1 MIYNTD
7 KIARAVRVV
16 LDRNHVSTPLDGFSD
31 ADTLGVDE
39 IIKSRMEL
47 AVRNVHTAAPVYLL
61 EHGHNIGDEIY
72 WNGDGSGW
80 LLLPEDFMRLVS
92 FRMSDWERTVY
103 EAITPDAPSYPLQR
117 SRFRGLRGTP
127 SRPVC
132 ALCVRPEGK
141 VLEFYSCGSEDAF
154 VDGGVYIPYPSTD
167 GGGIDISERCYDAA
181 VYECA
186 SLVATSLGDPATAA
200 YLRAEARSAMQLPH
214 TEEEQ

>member
-1 MIYNTD
+1 MIYKTEN
-7 KIARAVRVV
+7 IARDVRVV
-16 LDRNHVSTPLDGFSD
+16 LDRNHVSTPLAGFSD
-31 ADTLGVDE
+31 ADTLDVDE
-39 IIKSRMEL
+39 IIRSCMVL

-80 LLLPEDFMRLVS
+80 LLLPADFMRLVS
-92 FRMSDWERTVY
+92 FRMSDWSRTLY
-103 EAITPDAPSYPLQR
+103 EAITPDDASYALQR
-117 SRFRGLRGTP
+117 SRWRGLRGTP

-141 VLEFYSCGSEDAF
+141 VLEFYSCASEDAF
-154 VDGGVYIPYPSTD
+154 VDGGVYIPYPTID
-167 GGGIDISERCYDAA
+167 NGGIDISERCYEAA

-186 SLVATSLGDPATAA
+186 SLVATTLGDPTTAA
-200 YLRAEARSAMQLPH
+200 TLRAEALGVMQLPH